1 MVVAGVWLLSAP
13 ASAAYVPAAVM
24 CAPGVTRE
32 TDAILPTHL
41 YNQTR
46 LRPQDLEVIA
56 GITDAV
62 WRRYQVRVVLAG
74 PTAAVLRVTIADKSS
89 PQAGTQGP
97 IPVASTVF
105 DQGHATPTIY
115 LWLGSAERLAA
126 SRPGERDFSEFP
138 TNAQNLRLSR
148 ILGVSLAHEIGHYL
162 LDSAFHSTR
171 GLLRAT
177 MSTLQMLDPRLKDL
191 GLDDEQIASLCDK
204 LPALKNDDRL
214 HAGD

>member
-1 MVVAGVWLLSAP
+1 MVVAGVWLLSAS

-32 TDAILPTHL
+32 TDAILPMHL

-62 WRRYQVRVVLAG
+62 WRRYQVLVVLAG
-74 PTAAVLRVTIADKSS
+74 PTAAVL
-89 PQAGTQGP
+89 
-97 IPVASTVF
+97 
-105 DQGHATPTIY
+105 
-115 LWLGSAERLAA
+115 GSAERLAA
-126 SRPGERDFSEFP
+126 GRPGERDFSEFP

-162 LDSAFHSTR
+162 LDGAFHSTR

-191 GLDDEQIASLCDK
+191 GLDDEQIASLCEK
-204 LPALKNDDRL
+204 LVVRRGRAHYRAREPPELLPSNEWLIRA
-214 HAGD
+214 H

>member
-32 TDAILPTHL
+32 TDAVLPMHL
-41 YNQTR
+41 DNQTR

-56 GITDAV
+56 GIADAV

-74 PTAAVLRVTIADKSS
+74 FAAAALRVTVVDKSS

-97 IPVASTVF
+97 IPVASIVF

-126 SRPGERDFSEFP
+126 SRPGERNFSDLP
-138 TNAQNLRLSR
+138 TNRQNLLVSR
-148 ILGVSLAHEIGHYL
+148 ILGASLAHEIGHYL
-162 LDSAFHSTR
+162 LDSAAHSTR

-177 MSTLQMLDPRLKDL
+177 IPTLEMLDPRLQDL
-191 GLDDEQIASLCDK
+191 GLDDQQIASLCEK
-204 LPALKNDDRL
+204 AAGAQERRPATRR
-214 HAGD
+214 